1 MPLSVLD
8 SPMNRLLV
16 LALLLWSLPLQ
27 GAVDGNPQAAPAA
40 QTAASATDVKVVD
53 LKGLEAAVARYRG
66 KALLV
71 NFWAIWCQPCVA
83 ELPDFLAV
91 GRQYRDRNA
100 AVLTVSYDLMIPDVT
115 KDDVL
120 KTMRAFVAARKI
132 DAPVLIYDA
141 PDYDAINARFGL
153 PGPVP
158 TTLAID
164 ATGEIVERH
173 AGQATRQQFEELMRK
188 ALGSSQ

>member
-1 MPLSVLD
+1 MKKIVVAVLLACAVPLAAGGG
-8 SPMNRLLV
+8 R
-16 LALLLWSLPLQ
+16 AL
-27 GAVDGNPQAAPAA
+27 QAAVRA
-40 QTAASATDVKVVD
+40 QATPSQPDIRVVD
-53 LKGLEAAVARYRG
+53 LKGLESAVASYRG

-83 ELPDFLAV
+83 ELPEFLAV

-100 AVLTVSYDLMIPDVT
+100 AVLTVSYDLMVPDVT

-120 KTMRAFVAARKI
+120 KSMSSFVAARKI

-158 TTLAID
+158 VTIAFD
-164 ATGEIVERH
+164 AKGEIVERH
-173 AGQATRQQFEELMRK
+173 AGSATRQQFEALMRK
-188 ALGSSQ
+188 ALGQ

>member
-1 MPLSVLD
+1 MKKL
-8 SPMNRLLV
+8 
-16 LALLLWSLPLQ
+16 LALAMVVGCTLPL
-27 GAVDGNPQAAPAA
+27 GAVAEKVAAKPVAQAA
-40 QTAASATDVKVVD
+40 TAASDIRVVD
-53 LKGLEAAVARYRG
+53 LKGLEAAVARHRG

-83 ELPDFLAV
+83 ELPEFLAV
-91 GRQYRDRNA
+91 GREYRDRNA
-100 AVLTVSYDLMIPDVT
+100 AVLTVSYDLMIPDAT

-120 KTMRAFVAARKI
+120 KAMHAFVAARKI

-158 TTLAID
+158 VTIAID
-164 ATGEIVERH
+164 ASGKIVERH

-188 ALGSSQ
+188 AIGRSE

>member
-1 MPLSVLD
+1 MR
-8 SPMNRLLV
+8 RLLV
-16 LALLLWSLPLQ
+16 LAMLVACALPL
-27 GAVDGNPQAAPAA
+27 GAVDGKSQAASGA
-40 QTAASATDVKVVD
+40 QTPASASDIRVVD

-83 ELPDFLAV
+83 ELPEFLAV
-91 GRQYRDRNA
+91 GRGYRDRNA
-100 AVLTVSYDLMIPDVT
+100 AVLTVSYDLMVPDAT

-120 KTMRAFVAARKI
+120 KAMRAFVAARKI

-158 TTLAID
+158 VTIAID
-164 ATGEIVERH
+164 ASGKVVERK
-173 AGQATRQQFEELMRK
+173 AGQTTRQEFEALMRK
-188 ALGSSQ
+188 ALGT

>member
-1 MPLSVLD
+1 MKNVLVVAT
-8 SPMNRLLV
+8 LLGCW
-16 LALLLWSLPLQ
+16 ALPLA
-27 GAVDGNPQAAPAA
+27 GATHQNVPAAPGTRKAA
-40 QTAASATDVKVVD
+40 PQTEVRVVD
-53 LKGLEAAVARYRG
+53 LKGPEAAVARYRG

-83 ELPDFLAV
+83 ELPEFLAV
-91 GRQYRDRNA
+91 GREFRDRNA

-120 KTMRAFVAARKI
+120 KTMRAFVEARKV

-158 TTLAID
+158 ATIAID
-164 ATGEIVERH
+164 ANGGIVECH
-173 AGQATRQQFEELMRK
+173 AGQATREQFEALMRK
-188 ALGSSQ
+188 AIGQ